1 MGKLQTPVLPHR
13 QPHLHFV
20 CSLHSFP
27 SLSVENTVVSSI
39 SCSALSL
46 LLHCYDFHYFS
57 TPFIMKDTI
66 WETMGHLPALQIWF
80 AQELPERSSW
90 EQSTTSGCSP
100 RPALTRVPSEEEQFG
115 LAVQLQPGARW
126 PEQLPLGSR
135 QNNGWKSSP
144 LAFVYRTAVCLGLL
158 WPVRPSKC
166 WQWHLL
172 SRKNLTLCTF
182 ISRVQ

>member
-1 MGKLQTPVLPHR
+1 MVPKTRQDWKQSHGWMGNRGKAITLQLCNHHAVLTELIGKLQTPVLPHR

-27 SLSVENTVVSSI
+27 SLSMENTVVSSI
-39 SCSALSL
+39 GCSALSL

-100 RPALTRVPSEEEQFG
+100 QPALTRVPSEVEQFG

-135 QNNGWKSSP
+135 QNTMGGNHP
-144 LAFVYRTAVCLGLL
+144 L
-158 WPVRPSKC
+158 
-166 WQWHLL
+166 
-172 SRKNLTLCTF
+172 
-182 ISRVQ
+182 